1 MLSNFS
7 NQLIVLMNHS
17 LFFDQWNV
25 KFPTAFT
32 TETAIKTC
40 YGKWVFLEFYN
51 VIKITQGL
59 VIPVGDIFGMVAGFR
74 LVALL
79 DNRLLSGSFLH
90 NLIEKEMCYKNTW
103 H

>member
-17 LFFDQWNV
+17 FFFDQWNV
-25 KFPTAFT
+25 KFPAAFT

-51 VIKITQGL
+51 VIKMTQGL

-74 LVALL
+74 PVALL
-79 DNRLLSGSFLH
+79 DNRLLSGSSLRILSKF
-90 NLIEKEMCYKNTW
+90 
-103 H
+103 

>member
-17 LFFDQWNV
+17 FFFFFDQWNV

-32 TETAIKTC
+32 TETDIKTC

-51 VIKITQGL
+51 VVKITQGQA
-59 VIPVGDIFGMVAGFR
+59 IPVGDIFGMVAGFR
-74 LVALL
+74 LLALV
-79 DNRLLSGSFLH
+79 DNRLLSGSFLRI
-90 NLIEKEMCYKNTW
+90 LSKF
-103 H
+103 

>member
-17 LFFDQWNV
+17 FFFDQWNV

-51 VIKITQGL
+51 VIKMTQGL

-79 DNRLLSGSFLH
+79 DNRLLSGSFLRI
-90 NLIEKEMCYKNTW
+90 LSKF
-103 H
+103 